1 MKFRAH
7 SGAPVSP
14 FLVCWGGGVSC
25 VGPQSPCRSLWRLL
39 VRSGSSSTIPV
50 PTPTHQTL
58 AHANSRTEERGAREF
73 LGPGQSK
80 VFAGNPSMPSGPWAA
95 CILTAVF
102 CILSPQSEA
111 FVPHSSV
118 VTTCAIAASRAPVN
132 TLEHLCARRAERV
145 SIKMVGSDAWVQD
158 KVLDN
163 GMAILTLNRP
173 KALNAADQ
181 GITGAMLNKLGEW
194 DERKDVR
201 ALLLQSSSERAF
213 CSGGDVKAIAQDLKA
228 DVAAQTPYVAL
239 SNEYRLLLALERW
252 ASRASER
259 GGRDTPSVAIM
270 DGVTMGF
277 GVGLACNARYRVF
290 TERTLLAMPE
300 CAIGV
305 LALAAAD
312 THAPRPHLL
321 TLTRACT
328 HTRACD
334 RQRDSRHAPECSYA
348 CLHAIYQLFPDIGFG
363 WLTRHKPAAGLFLG
377 LTGTRIGAKA
387 SPSSDLIFLGL
398 GTHYVP
404 SDGLPVS

>member
-1 MKFRAH
+1 
-7 SGAPVSP
+7 
-14 FLVCWGGGVSC
+14 
-25 VGPQSPCRSLWRLL
+25 
-39 VRSGSSSTIPV
+39 
-50 PTPTHQTL
+50 
-58 AHANSRTEERGAREF
+58 
-73 LGPGQSK
+73 
-80 VFAGNPSMPSGPWAA
+80 MPSGPWAA

-102 CILSPQSEA
+102 WILSPPSEA
-111 FVPHSSV
+111 FVPQSSV

-228 DVAAQTPYVAL
+228 DVAAQTPYIAL

-252 ASRASER
+252 ASTASER
-259 GGRDTPSVAIM
+259 GCRDTPSIAIM

-305 LALAAAD
+305 LALAALRIRARHD
-312 THAPRPHLL
+312 RTCSRSLELAR
-321 TLTRACT
+321 TRELAIANATQDMRLIALAHACT
-328 HTRACD
+328 
-334 RQRDSRHAPECSYA
+334 QSISS
-348 CLHAIYQLFPDIGFG
+348 
-363 WLTRHKPAAGLFLG
+363 
-377 LTGTRIGAKA
+377 
-387 SPSSDLIFLGL
+387 SPILA
-398 GTHYVP
+398 
-404 SDGLPVS
+404 SDG